1 MSRKFWF
8 IVYAVTLVLAI
19 LSAIFLPTPVKA
31 ATIQGSEEACVT
43 MAQDVQYA
51 ADMRDAGW
59 SHEVVSATVTK
70 LFIEASLG
78 DVGASYIRDEDDAEM
93 FRSVMKTVWKA
104 TGMSGKQLSS
114 SFYKYCMQRGV

>member
-1 MSRKFWF
+1 MSRKVWF
-8 IVYAVTLVLAI
+8 ILYALTVALAFV
-19 LSAIFLPTPVKA
+19 SIFFFPTQAKA
-31 ATIQGSEEACVT
+31 GTIQGNEEACVT

-59 SHEVVSATVTK
+59 THEVVSATVIE

-93 FRSVMKTVWKA
+93 FRSVMKTVWAA
-104 TGMSGKQLSS
+104 TDISGKQLSS
-114 SFYKYCMQRGV
+114 SFYKYCMQHGA

>member
-1 MSRKFWF
+1 MSRKVWF
-8 IVYAVTLVLAI
+8 ILYALTVALACVSI
-19 LSAIFLPTPVKA
+19 LFYPAQVKA
-31 ATIQGSEEACVT
+31 ATIQGNEEACVT

-59 SHEVVSATVTK
+59 THEVVSATVIE

-93 FRSVMKTVWKA
+93 FRSVMQIVWET

-114 SFYKYCMQRGV
+114 SFYKYCMRSGT